1 MFRVYILYSKSLRK
15 YYVGQT
21 QDLDRRIEEH
31 NRGKTSFT
39 AKGVPWEITWTNE
52 YASRSEAM
60 AMEKRIKSRGAGR
73 FLSEQQA

>member
-1 MFRVYILYSKSLRK
+1 MFRVYILYSDALRK

-21 QDLDRRIEEH
+21 KDLDRRIEEH

-39 AKGVPWEITWTNE
+39 AKGVPWKIIWSNE
-52 YASRSEAM
+52 FDSRSEAM

-73 FLSEQQA
+73 FLSEQ

>member
-1 MFRVYILYSKSLRK
+1 MFRVYILYSDALRK

-21 QDLDRRIEEH
+21 KDLERRIEEH

-39 AKGVPWEITWTNE
+39 AKGVPWKIIWSNE
-52 YASRSEAM
+52 FDSRADAM

-73 FLSEQQA
+73 FLSEQ